1 MLSNSVINNHLFKLN
16 KSKFR
21 SKFDLDIKE
30 YEYINKHG
38 LDEIT
43 KHTRKFIIDRLSPAF
58 PFNDGKQTPFK
69 NHPVFIAQH
78 ATATCCRKCMNKWYN
93 IPKGVTLTSTQID
106 FAVDLIISW
115 IKFHLSTQYT
125 SSSE

>member
-1 MLSNSVINNHLFKLN
+1 MSNSVINNHLFKLN

-43 KHTRKFIIDRLSPAF
+43 KHAQKFIIDRLSPAF

-93 IPKGVTLTSTQID
+93 IAKGVTLTSTQID

-115 IKFHLSTQYT
+115 IQLHLSTQYT